1 MTRSYRYR
9 VEKAVNDRTVVFYI
23 TLRARSEPYE
33 LAGELG
39 RALGL
44 LLVGPC

>member
-1 MTRSYRYR
+1 MIRPYRYR
-9 VEKAVNDRTVVFYI
+9 VEKMVTGRTVCFYI
-23 TLRARSEPYE
+23 TLHARSEPYE